1 MKKENENGCENMCGI
16 VGFVNTK
23 DQKAEIIE
31 QMMDRIIHR
40 GPNSSGKFIDDQV
53 ALGFRRLS
61 IIDLEGGTQPI
72 YNEDGTKVIISIVK
86 RRIDPSWTCLY
97 DSCRY

>member
-40 GPNSSGKFIDDQV
+40 GPNSSENSLMTKLLLAFGV
-53 ALGFRRLS
+53 YRL
-61 IIDLEGGTQPI
+61 LT
-72 YNEDGTKVIISIVK
+72 
-86 RRIDPSWTCLY
+86 
-97 DSCRY
+97 